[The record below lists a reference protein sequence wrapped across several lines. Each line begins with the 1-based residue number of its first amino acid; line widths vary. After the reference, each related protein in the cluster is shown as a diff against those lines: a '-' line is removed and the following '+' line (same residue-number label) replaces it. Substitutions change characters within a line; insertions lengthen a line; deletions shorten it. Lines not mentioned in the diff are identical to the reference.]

1 MKDQAQWMD
10 LAEEAGQL
18 REALASRAPIEQ
30 AKGIILT
37 LCPTDADGA
46 FDRLRTASMR
56 RNVRVAAL
64 AAAIVD
70 VVATPSPVFSQTVT
84 ATPAHAAAFEALEE
98 WGMDFGHRSTVG
110 MERHFAPSQRDPDS
124 PRPDMEQERVA
135 AQVITSD
142 VRYEVTCL

>member
-1 MKDQAQWMD
+1 MKDRDQWMD

-56 RNVRVAAL
+56 RNVKL
-64 AAAIVD
+64 ATLAVAIVD
-70 VVATPSPVFSQTVT
+70 VVATPSPIFSQTVT

-110 MERHFAPSQRDPDS
+110 MEQHFASSQRDTAS
-124 PRPDMEQERVA
+124 PRAGLEQERVA
-135 AQVITSD
+135 AQVTASE
-142 VRYEVTCL
+142 VRYEVTC